1 MNLQKDE
8 SKKKSFKYEPNQ
20 QGQSDR
26 FCRDRY
32 FQFHRCVGCRR
43 RRQFYGR
50 RRTRLLLFGR
60 PLHIL
65 KEKYGLFA
73 KHQRLK
79 ILLPSESINANHLT
93 IIQRVTV
100 YGRD

>member
-1 MNLQKDE
+1 
-8 SKKKSFKYEPNQ
+8 
-20 QGQSDR
+20 
-26 FCRDRY
+26 
-32 FQFHRCVGCRR
+32 
-43 RRQFYGR
+43 
-50 RRTRLLLFGR
+50 
-60 PLHIL
+60 L